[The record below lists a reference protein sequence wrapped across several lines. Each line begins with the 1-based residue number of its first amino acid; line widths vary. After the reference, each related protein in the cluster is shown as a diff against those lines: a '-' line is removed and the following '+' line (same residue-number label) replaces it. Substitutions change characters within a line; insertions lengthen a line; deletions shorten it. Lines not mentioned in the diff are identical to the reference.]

1 MFGEGNYMSVKGQ
14 TKERSKIGLKEP
26 QQYNVIMLND
36 DFTTME
42 FVVEI
47 LIDIFHKDPVSA
59 EKLMM
64 TVHKGG
70 SAIVGAYPYDIAVT
84 KVNAATTRAKAQ
96 GFPFRMRIEGA

>member
-1 MFGEGNYMSVKGQ
+1 MSVKGEI
-14 TKERSKIGLKEP
+14 KEKSRTDLKEP
-26 QQYNVIMLND
+26 KQYNVIMLND

-47 LIDIFHKDPVSA
+47 LIDIFHKDPASA

-70 SAIVGAYPYDIAVT
+70 SAVVGAYPYDIAVT
-84 KVNAATTRAKAQ
+84 KVNAATSRAKAQ
-96 GFPFRMRIEGA
+96 GFPFRLRIEEA